1 MNDFSGALAF
11 EPALRAFLLDEALPS
26 AGIPAAR
33 FDEGLAAIIADLE
46 PRRRALL
53 AERRRLEAEIDEWH
67 RTHPYDAEAY
77 RSHLADIGYLRP
89 EPPQVV
95 PVTTAGVAEELRCA
109 GPQLVV
115 PVTNRRYA
123 LNAVNARWGSLY
135 DALYGTDA
143 LRPAGPPAPWDRGRA
158 AVVVAAVREL
168 LDDVLPLAVGSHAR
182 ARAYSVHGAELQVQL
197 DDGTLTALRDPESFR
212 GYRGDP
218 RDPSLILL
226 RRHDLHLELHI
237 DRNGRLGGSDPAGV
251 DDVRL
256 ESALSTIVDFEDS
269 VAVVDGD
276 DKADAYRVW
285 LGLNRG
291 DLRTTFVKDGRVVE
305 RALADDRTYRAP
317 DGGVLVLPGRSHML
331 VRSVGIHMATDMVR
345 ADEAAIGESFL
356 DVLITA
362 LCAVPRLRAAAA
374 GGAAEPTGLTVV
386 MPKLHGPDEVAFVVD
401 LLARVERVLDLPERT
416 LLLGLMDEE
425 RRTSANLPA
434 CIAAASSRIAFV
446 NTGFLDRS
454 GDEIHTSFEAGPVVR
469 KTDLRSSTWMSAY
482 ERRNVAAAL
491 AAGMDRRAQ
500 IGKGMWAMP
509 DRMNR
514 MLAEK
519 AAHPGSGATTAWVP
533 SPTAA
538 TLHALHYLL
547 IDPFAVHADLA
558 GAGSPGLE
566 ELLSLALAPADA
578 WTEDEIERELETN
591 LQSILGY
598 VVRWVDQGV
607 GCSTVA
613 DLDGVGL
620 MEDRATLRISSQ
632 HVANWLRHG
641 VVDED
646 RVHEAMA
653 RMAALVDEQNA
664 HDPGYRPMS
673 PDLSGPAFRAAVE
686 LVATGATEPNGY
698 TERVLHRHRREAKA
712 AAATRG
718 AHAGAAR

>member
-1 MNDFSGALAF
+1 MKGFSDALVF
-11 EPALRAFLLDEALPS
+11 DPALRAFLLEEALPA
-26 AGIPAAR
+26 AGFPASD

-46 PRRRALL
+46 PKRRALL
-53 AERRRLEAEIDEWH
+53 DERRRLETEIDAWH
-67 RTHPYDAEAY
+67 RTHSYDPETY
-77 RSHLADIGYLRP
+77 RSHLVDIGYLRS
-89 EPPQVV
+89 EPPHIS
-95 PVTTAGVAEELRCA
+95 PLTTAGVPTELRCA

-143 LRPAGPPAPWDRGRA
+143 LRPAGPPVPWDSGRA

-182 ARAYSVHGAELQVQL
+182 ARAYAVQGSELQVQL
-197 DDGTLTALRDPESFR
+197 DNGSFTTLSDPEGFR

-218 RDPSLILL
+218 RNPSLILL
-226 RRHDLHLELHI
+226 RRHDLHLELHF
-237 DRNGRLGGSDPAGV
+237 DREGRLGRSDPAGIN
-251 DDVRL
+251 DVQL

-285 LGLNRG
+285 LGLNGG
-291 DLRTTFVKDGRVVE
+291 DLHTTFVKNGRTIE
-305 RALADDRTYRAP
+305 RALADDRAYRGP

-345 ADEAAIGESFL
+345 AGDVAVGEALL
-356 DVLITA
+356 DVLIATVCA
-362 LCAVPRLRAAAA
+362 LPRLRAAAA
-374 GGAAEPTGLTVV
+374 GDAIEPSTLIVV

-401 LLARVERVLDLPERT
+401 LLARVEEMLDLPDST

-469 KTDLRSSTWMSAY
+469 KTDLRTSTWMAAY

-491 AAGMDRRAQ
+491 AAGFDRRAQ

-519 AAHPGSGATTAWVP
+519 AAHPGAGATTAWVP

-538 TLHALHYLL
+538 TLHAVHYLL
-547 IDPFAVHADLA
+547 IDPFAVHADLT
-558 GAGSPGLE
+558 GAAYPGLDD
-566 ELLSLALAPADA
+566 LLTIPLAPANA

-607 GCSTVA
+607 GCSTVP

-632 HVANWLRHG
+632 HVANWIRHG
-641 VVDED
+641 VVDRE
-646 RVHEAMA
+646 RVHAAMA

-664 HDPGYRPMS
+664 HDSGYRPMS
-673 PDLSGPAFRAAVE
+673 PDLSGPAYRAAVE
-686 LVATGATEPNGY
+686 LVTMGATEPNGY
-698 TERVLHRHRREAKA
+698 TERVLHHYRRKAKA
-712 AAATRG
+712 DAASRGSSAPTRE
-718 AHAGAAR
+718 